1 MTTAKIDK
9 ETVQKVAHLAR
20 LSLNDADSEK
30 YSQDISAVLNWFSML
45 NDVDVEGVSPS
56 NHSEVCPTPQRVD
69 EVTDGDKVDQVIS
82 NAVDSKFNMFSV
94 PKVIE

>member
-30 YSQDISAVLNWFSML
+30 YSQDITAVLNWFSML
-45 NDVDVEGVSPS
+45 NDVDVTGVSPS
-56 NHSEVCPTPQRVD
+56 NNCESCATPQRED
-69 EVTDGDKVDQVIS
+69 EITDGDKVGAVIA

>member
-1 MTTAKIDK
+1 MTTARIDK

-30 YSQDISAVLNWFSML
+30 YSQDITAVLNWFAML
-45 NDVDVEGVSPS
+45 DDVDVEGISPS
-56 NHSEVCPTPQRVD
+56 NHCENFATPQRED
-69 EVTDGDKVDQVIS
+69 EITDGDKVDQVLA